1 MASAAAA
8 IDVPY
13 HKIRHLGGWAPGSTT
28 IDSYV
33 DLTVIASAAAYD
45 FFAFLLGP
53 RPAAALI

>member
-8 IDVPY
+8 VNVPD

-28 IDSYV
+28 LNDYV
-33 DLTVIASAAAYD
+33 NLTVVASREALD

-53 RPAAALI
+53 QAGNLRW